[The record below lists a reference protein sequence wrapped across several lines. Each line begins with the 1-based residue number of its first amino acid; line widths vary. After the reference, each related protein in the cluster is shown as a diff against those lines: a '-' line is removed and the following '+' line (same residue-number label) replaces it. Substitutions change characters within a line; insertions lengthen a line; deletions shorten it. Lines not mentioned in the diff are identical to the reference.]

1 MEVGTPVSMATR
13 TGPAECPQYI
23 MEEEYTVGVPLVST
37 KIGQNVAA
45 PRQKIAE
52 FAYSIDL
59 DEVAH
64 NEPPHSDLQCLPSGL

>member
-37 KIGQNVAA
+37 KIGQTVTVPYRNQFIISLVIWADNCVYFCHFL
-45 PRQKIAE
+45 K
-52 FAYSIDL
+52 S
-59 DEVAH
+59 
-64 NEPPHSDLQCLPSGL
+64 